1 MCEIRVY
8 LILAHP
14 LRGQL
19 ILRFKAFPFESRGM
33 NYMQVC
39 VTGANG
45 FIGRYLVGALSH
57 QGHTVRVLTRQGGN
71 MFPAGVEVVK
81 GDLISLDCPLDQFLH
96 DCEVLFH
103 CAGEIRNP
111 NVMRLLHVEGTKRLI
126 QAQLREHLRTG
137 RRMHWVQLS
146 SVGAYGPPIGRPQ
159 ADRVITEQTRENPV
173 NEYEITKTISDE
185 LVMQAS
191 KSGAMTYAILR
202 PSNVFGTR
210 TTNQS
215 LRRLIEMVRRGLF
228 FYVGKPGAVVTFVHV
243 DDVVSALIVCG
254 VAPRAKGQIYNL
266 SCDCELEVFINHIAS
281 LLRVHRPSL
290 RIPGPLIQG
299 LLSLLSSF
307 LKPLINIPSLNVLV
321 LRTRYPT
328 KKIETEL
335 GFKFS
340 KPLPAGVEELVQ
352 EFL

>member
-1 MCEIRVY
+1 
-8 LILAHP
+8 
-14 LRGQL
+14 
-19 ILRFKAFPFESRGM
+19 M

-57 QGHTVRVLTRQGGN
+57 QGHSVRVLTRREGN
-71 MFPAGVEVVK
+71 IFPAGVEVVN
-81 GDLISLDCPLDQFLH
+81 GDLTSSDCPFGQFLF
-96 DCEVLFH
+96 DCEILFH
-103 CAGEIRNP
+103 CAGEIHDP

-126 QAQLREHLRTG
+126 QAQLKEHLRTE
-137 RRMHWVQLS
+137 RKMHWVQLS

-159 ADRVITEQTRENPV
+159 TDRIVTERTVENPV

-185 LVMQAS
+185 LVIQAS
-191 KSGAMTYAILR
+191 RSGAMTYAVLR

-210 TTNQS
+210 KTNQS
-215 LRRLIEMVRRGLF
+215 LRRLIEMVRLGLF
-228 FYVGKPGAVVTFVHV
+228 FYVGQPGAVVTYVHV

-266 SCDCELEVFINHIAS
+266 SCDCELEVLINHIAS
-281 LLRVHRPSL
+281 LLRVRRPSL
-290 RIPGPLIQG
+290 RIPGPLVQASI
-299 LLSLLSSF
+299 SLLSNL
-307 LKPLINIPSLNVLV
+307 LKPLIKIPSLNVLV

-328 KKIETEL
+328 KKIEAEL
-335 GFKFS
+335 GFRFS
-340 KPLPAGVEELVQ
+340 KPLPAGVEDLVR